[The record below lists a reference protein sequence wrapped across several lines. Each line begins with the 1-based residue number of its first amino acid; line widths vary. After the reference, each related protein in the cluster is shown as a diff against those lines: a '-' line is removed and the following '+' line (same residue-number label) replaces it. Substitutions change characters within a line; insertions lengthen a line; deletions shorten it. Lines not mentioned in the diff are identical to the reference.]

1 MKTDREREEPMKQK
15 LVEHFYRDWPG
26 TEISEKKLALNE
38 SNHIVEY
45 NGKRYEARGAILVP
59 VWRLDQKNLNGRI
72 YGRDLAEKVIEN
84 NLATVC
90 LADHPKEEGSVK
102 DIMAVAKN
110 PRIMGDIMYAEC
122 YFVDDDFAKKVN
134 RIVELGSAV
143 GVSSSAFGDVDAQGR
158 VMAEGFELERYFDFV
173 LNPSYQ
179 VFIDKSVLNGK
190 NVLEFEEGEEEM
202 EIEITESAK
211 QEEPKTVLK
220 ENTSEKTETQKL
232 REKNIESR
240 IKRMFESAKS
250 AENIAE
256 KVSKYKEILEYCAK
270 TEGTDQYVD
279 EVDAALEEI
288 EAQANELQANYEDM
302 ETAVVEVAKQTV
314 EQEIVA
320 QESTKK
326 AKKAIAEKK
335 AFEEGLLIVAGEVG
349 IKESEIKK
357 LKKKLI
363 FAERFLNDAKI
374 RETRFQKIIKSL
386 KEENK
391 VRIPLSEF
399 TELKAFAE
407 SVMEENKKLKE
418 SKAKVKIELQ
428 EMETLL
434 KKSMAANRKLKEMRL
449 YDDDDEVELEE
460 DEDDLGDSGFA
471 PINME
476 SAGATNRV
484 RFVNEQVQSW
494 FIDKR
499 KTNPGIDMIKEDLAR
514 CRNMREAYKVFYAQ
528 EDLLEEKSRKP
539 KMRESVLNPAHP
551 TEFQATERV
560 SDVSVNIIKQ
570 RPGWV

>member
-1 MKTDREREEPMKQK
+1 MKQK

-26 TEISEKKLALNE
+26 AEIKETKLALNE

-45 NGKRYEARGAILVP
+45 DGKRYEARGAILVP

-72 YGRDLAEKVIEN
+72 YGRDLAEKVIAN

-179 VFIDKSVLNGK
+179 VFIDKSVLSGK

-220 ENTSEKTETQKL
+220 ENIVDKAETQKL

-250 AENIAE
+250 AETVAE
-256 KVSKYKEILEYCAK
+256 KVSKYKEILEYCSK
-270 TEGTDQYVD
+270 TEGTDKYVD

-288 EAQANELQANYEDM
+288 EAEANELQSNYEDM

-314 EQEIVA
+314 EQEMVA
-320 QESTKK
+320 QESAKK
-326 AKKAIAEKK
+326 AKKAIAEKA
-335 AFEEGLLIVAGEVG
+335 AFEEGLLVVANEVV
-349 IKESEIKK
+349 IQEAEVKK
-357 LKKKLI
+357 LKKKLA
-363 FAERFLNDAKI
+363 FSEKFLNDAKI
-374 RETRFQKIIKSL
+374 RENRFQKIIKSL
-386 KEENK
+386 KEENSTR
-391 VRIPLSEF
+391 VPMSEF
-399 TELKAFAE
+399 TELKAFVE

-434 KKSMAANRKLKEMRL
+434 KKSMAANKKLKEMRL
-449 YDDDDEVELEE
+449 YDDDIEVELEE
-460 DEDDLGDSGFA
+460 DEEDISDAGFA

-484 RFVNEQVQSW
+484 RFMNEQVQSW
-494 FIDKR
+494 FIDKK
-499 KTNPGIDMIKEDLAR
+499 KTTPGINMIKEDLAR

-528 EDLLEEKSRKP
+528 EDLLEERSRKP
-539 KMRESVLNPAHP
+539 KMRESVLEPAHP
-551 TEFQATERV
+551 TEFDTTARISEA
-560 SDVSVNIIKQ
+560 SVEIIKK